1 MDPEMA
7 DKIDAVLQRVKDPE
21 SGYSLAKLGI
31 VERVRYNEEKRE
43 LYVFTDFLSHQP
55 SCLACVGI
63 ASVIISGLRRD
74 LVEEL
79 STEFPDLDVQLV

>member
-7 DKIDAVLQRVKDPE
+7 KSIEAVLDRVKDPE

-31 VERVRYNEEKRE
+31 VERVRYNEEKKE

-55 SCLACVGI
+55 SCIACVGI
-63 ASVIISGLRRD
+63 ASVIISGLRKR

-79 STEFPDLDVQLV
+79 SVEFPDLDVQLV

>member
-7 DKIDAVLQRVKDPE
+7 RKIDSVLDRVKDPE

-31 VERVRYNEEKRE
+31 VERLRYNGEKKE

-55 SCLACVGI
+55 SCPACIGI
-63 ASVIISGLRRD
+63 ASVIISGLRRS

-79 STEFPDLDVQLV
+79 SREFPDLDVQLV